1 MKFQPKYSKMKQ
13 TFSILFTVALAT
25 SVIPAA
31 AQSKGKAKGKP
42 ATAQTANT
50 PNIAAQRL
58 GMYKKFSLKTDT
70 ALLSVAER
78 ECITH
83 LIKAAQ
89 IADRIFW
96 KQTYGDKDQFLR
108 GIKDSSER
116 KFAEINYGPWDRLN
130 NNEPFMKGYGP
141 KPDGVNFYPRDF
153 SMDGIDP
160 NMLDFVKSPYAVV
173 RDFKAPGPIDPSK
186 HKDGPIIPEPMGLP
200 ITSSTGKQ
208 YEVLKYGE
216 FYREDV
222 MKLGDEMHAASEAIM
237 KEDKEFG
244 MYLRERM
251 GALMMDDYIGSDIK
265 WLSLK
270 SHLDFVIGPIENYED
285 KLLGQKTSYEAYVL
299 VRDKEWGAKLDKFIA
314 YLPTLQAGLPV
325 SSEYKP
331 DLNASP
337 EKNGNGAVDM
347 QMNAPGFPPMD
358 GTHTPLSQLAVFDVV
373 YYGGDCNAGSKTIA
387 VNLPNDERIQQ
398 NYGTRRS
405 QLKNTMQ
412 AKFENM
418 VVPISQRVI
427 VPSQQKHITFNA
439 FFSNVMFHEV
449 AHGLGIKN
457 VVGNSKL
464 TVREALGAD
473 YSAIEECKADVLGLY
488 MVTQLFDKKELE
500 GTLDDYY
507 VTFVA
512 SVFRSVRFG
521 AASAHGKANMIT
533 FNTLLQRG
541 AIVVEEKGKAQA
553 DGGAEKRW
561 YKVDVEKMRQ
571 VISDLAAELLILQ
584 GNGDA
589 AAVKTM
595 LDSRGVIGA
604 PLQIDLKR
612 IETAGIPVDLIFD
625 QGIETLGLTK
635 FYKPL
640 PEMKM
645 QNNGGKGKPG
655 MGGPGQGGPGGM
667 GGPGHG
673 GPGQGGP
680 GQGGPGMG
688 APGMGAPG
696 QPNIPGGQVPPPP
709 PAPKK

>member
-1 MKFQPKYSKMKQ
+1 MKQ
-13 TFSILFTVALAT
+13 TFTILLSVAM
-25 SVIPAA
+25 AA
-31 AQSKGKAKGKP
+31 VVVPVSAQSSDIGKKKTP
-42 ATAQTANT
+42 ATAQA
-50 PNIAAQRL
+50 PSVKNIAAQRL
-58 GMYKKFSLKTDT
+58 GMYKKFALKTDT

-96 KQTYGDKDQFLR
+96 KQTYGDKDQFLK

-153 SMDGIDP
+153 SLQGIDAD
-160 NMLDFVKSPYAVV
+160 MLAFVKSPYAIV
-173 RDFKAPGPIDPSK
+173 RDFKPPGPIDPSK
-186 HKDGPIIPEPMGLP
+186 HKDGPIFPEPAGMP
-200 ITSSTGKQ
+200 IASTSGNK
-208 YEVLKYGE
+208 YEILKYGD

-237 KEDKEFG
+237 KEDNEFA

-265 WLSLK
+265 WLGLK
-270 SHLDFVIGPIENYED
+270 GHLDFVIGPIENYED

-314 YLPTLQAGLPV
+314 YLPSLQAGLPV
-325 SSEYKP
+325 SAEYKP
-331 DLNASP
+331 DLNAVVEST
-337 EKNGNGAVDM
+337 GNGAVEA
-347 QMNAPGFPPMD
+347 QMNEPGFPPMD
-358 GTHTPLSQLAVFDVV
+358 GTQKPLSQLAVFDVV

-387 VNLPNDERIQQ
+387 VNLPNDERIQK
-398 NYGTRRS
+398 NFGTRRS

-427 VPSQQKHITFNA
+427 LPSQQKNITFNA

-457 VVGNSKL
+457 VVNNSKL

-488 MVTQLFDKKELE
+488 MVTQLFDKNELE

-541 AIVVEEKGKAQA
+541 AIVVEEKGKIQE
-553 DGGAEKRW
+553 DGGAEKRG

-571 VISDLAAELLILQ
+571 VISDLSAELLILQ
-584 GNGDA
+584 GNGDVS
-589 AAVKTM
+589 AVKAM
-595 LDSRGVIGA
+595 LDGRGVIGA
-604 PLQIDLKR
+604 PLQMDIKR

-645 QNNGGKGKPG
+645 QNMGGKGKPG

-667 GGPGHG
+667 GGPG
-673 GPGQGGP
+673 
-680 GQGGPGMG
+680 G
-688 APGMGAPG
+688 AGPGMGAPG
-696 QPNIPGGQVPPPP
+696 QPNMPGQGGPGGQMPPPP
-709 PAPKK
+709 PLPKK

>member
-1 MKFQPKYSKMKQ
+1 MKH
-13 TFSILFTVALAT
+13 TFSILTTLALAT
-25 SVIPAA
+25 VVIPAS
-31 AQSKGKAKGKP
+31 AQSKGKGKGK
-42 ATAQTANT
+42 TASVQAGTST
-50 PNIAAQRL
+50 NIAAQRL
-58 GMYKKFSLKTDT
+58 GMYKKFALKTDT
-70 ALLSVAER
+70 ALLTVAER

-153 SMDGIDP
+153 SVDGIDP
-160 NMLDFVKSPYAVV
+160 NMLDFVKSPYSVV
-173 RDFKAPGPIDPSK
+173 RDFKVPGPIDPSK
-186 HKDGPIIPEPMGLP
+186 HKDGPIIPEPMGVP
-200 ITSSTGKQ
+200 ISSGNGKQ

-270 SHLDFVIGPIENYED
+270 GHIDFVIGPIENYED

-331 DLNASP
+331 DLNASDAS
-337 EKNGNGAVDM
+337 NAGGAVDM

-358 GTHTPLSQLAVFDVV
+358 GNQKPLSQLAVFDVV

-398 NYGTRRS
+398 HFGTRRS

-427 VPSQQKHITFNA
+427 LPAQQKHITFNA

-457 VVGNSKL
+457 VVGNPKL

-541 AIVVEEKGKAQA
+541 AISVEEKGKPQA

-589 AAVKTM
+589 TAVKNV
-595 LDSRGVIGA
+595 LRDRGVIDA
-604 PLQIDLKR
+604 SLQIDLKR

-645 QNNGGKGKPG
+645 QNGSKGKPG
-655 MGGPGQGGPGGM
+655 MGGPGQGGTGMGAPGQ

-673 GPGQGGP
+673 GPGMGGP
-680 GQGGPGMG
+680 GNGG
-688 APGMGAPG
+688 PGMGAPG
-696 QPNIPGGQVPPPP
+696 QPNLPNGQTPP
-709 PAPKK
+709 PAPTPKK

>member
-1 MKFQPKYSKMKQ
+1 MPIASTSGNKY
-13 TFSILFTVALAT
+13 
-25 SVIPAA
+25 
-31 AQSKGKAKGKP
+31 
-42 ATAQTANT
+42 
-50 PNIAAQRL
+50 
-58 GMYKKFSLKTDT
+58 
-70 ALLSVAER
+70 
-78 ECITH
+78 
-83 LIKAAQ
+83 
-89 IADRIFW
+89 
-96 KQTYGDKDQFLR
+96 
-108 GIKDSSER
+108 
-116 KFAEINYGPWDRLN
+116 EI
-130 NNEPFMKGYGP
+130 
-141 KPDGVNFYPRDF
+141 
-153 SMDGIDP
+153 
-160 NMLDFVKSPYAVV
+160 
-173 RDFKAPGPIDPSK
+173 
-186 HKDGPIIPEPMGLP
+186 
-200 ITSSTGKQ
+200 
-208 YEVLKYGE
+208 LKYGD

-237 KEDKEFG
+237 KEDNEFA

-265 WLSLK
+265 WLGLK
-270 SHLDFVIGPIENYED
+270 GHLDFVIGPIENYED

-314 YLPTLQAGLPV
+314 YLPSLQAGLPV
-325 SSEYKP
+325 SAEYKP
-331 DLNASP
+331 DLNAVVEST
-337 EKNGNGAVDM
+337 GNGAVEA
-347 QMNAPGFPPMD
+347 QMNEPGFPPMD
-358 GTHTPLSQLAVFDVV
+358 GTQKPLSQLAVFDVV

-387 VNLPNDERIQQ
+387 VNLPNDERIQK
-398 NYGTRRS
+398 NFGTRRS

-427 VPSQQKHITFNA
+427 LPSQQKNITFNA

-457 VVGNSKL
+457 VVNNSKL

-488 MVTQLFDKKELE
+488 MVTQLFDKNELE

-541 AIVVEEKGKAQA
+541 AIVVEEKGKIQE
-553 DGGAEKRW
+553 DGGAEKRG

-571 VISDLAAELLILQ
+571 VISDLSAELLILQ
-584 GNGDA
+584 GNGDVS
-589 AAVKTM
+589 AVKAM
-595 LDSRGVIGA
+595 LDGRGVIGA
-604 PLQIDLKR
+604 PLQMDIKR

-645 QNNGGKGKPG
+645 QNMGGKGKPG
-655 MGGPGQGGPGGM
+655 MGGPGQGGQGGPGGM
-667 GGPGHG
+667 GGPG
-673 GPGQGGP
+673 PGGP

-688 APGMGAPG
+688 APGQPNMPG
-696 QPNIPGGQVPPPP
+696 QGGPGGQMPPPP
-709 PAPKK
+709 PLPKK

>member
-1 MKFQPKYSKMKQ
+1 MKQ
-13 TFSILFTVALAT
+13 KFSILLAVALSAVVAPT
-25 SVIPAA
+25 Y
-31 AQSKGKAKGKP
+31 AQSSGKAKKK
-42 ATAQTANT
+42 T
-50 PNIAAQRL
+50 PTPTQVAPTKNIAAQRL
-58 GMYKKFSLKTDT
+58 GMYKKFALKTDT

-96 KQTYGDKDQFLR
+96 KQTYGDKDQFLKS
-108 GIKDSSER
+108 IKDSSER

-153 SMDGIDP
+153 STQGIDE
-160 NMLDFVKSPYAVV
+160 NMMEFIKSPYTVV
-173 RDFKAPGPIDPSK
+173 RDFKLPGPIDPSK
-186 HKDGPIIPEPMGLP
+186 HKDGPIFPEPMGMP
-200 ITSSTGKQ
+200 ITTASGKQ
-208 YEVLKYGE
+208 YETLKYGE

-237 KEDKEFG
+237 KEDKEFA

-265 WLSLK
+265 WLGLNG
-270 SHLDFVIGPIENYED
+270 HLDFVIGPIENYED
-285 KLLGQKTSYEAYVL
+285 KLFGQKTSYEAYVL

-325 SSEYKP
+325 SAEYKP
-331 DLNASP
+331 DLNSAV
-337 EKNGNGAVDM
+337 EDAGNGAVEI
-347 QMNAPGFPPMD
+347 QMNEPGFPPMD
-358 GTHTPLSQLAVFDVV
+358 GTHKPLSQLAVFDVV
-373 YYGGDCNAGSKTIA
+373 YYGGDCNSGSKTIA
-387 VNLPNDERIQQ
+387 VNLPNDERIQK
-398 NYGTRRS
+398 NFGTRRS

-427 VPSQQKHITFNA
+427 LPSQQKHITFNA

-457 VVGNSKL
+457 VVNNPKL

-500 GTLDDYY
+500 GSLDDYY

-541 AIVVEEKGKAQA
+541 AIVVEEKGKVQE

-584 GNGDA
+584 GNGDMT
-589 AAVKTM
+589 AVTAM
-595 LDSRGVIGA
+595 LDGRGVIGA
-604 PLQIDLKR
+604 PLQMDIKR
-612 IETAGIPVDLIFD
+612 LETAGIPVDLVFD
-625 QGIETLGLTK
+625 QGIETLGLSK

-645 QNNGGKGKPG
+645 QNMGGKGKPG

-667 GGPGHG
+667 GGPG
-673 GPGQGGP
+673 QGGP
-680 GQGGPGMG
+680 G
-688 APGMGAPG
+688 GMGAPG
-696 QPNIPGGQVPPPP
+696 QPNIPGQGGPGGQMPPPP
-709 PAPKK
+709 PLPKK